1 MSKKG
6 AGMIVVRYPRHLVAL
21 TEDELQELLKAQPDI
36 WAAAIRRGKG
46 YARAEKAMERRPK

>member
-1 MSKKG
+1 
-6 AGMIVVRYPRHLVAL
+6 MIVVRYPRHFVVL
-21 TEDELQELLKAQPDI
+21 TEDELQELLKGQPDI

>member
-1 MSKKG
+1 
-6 AGMIVVRYPRHLVAL
+6 MIVVRYPRHLVAL

-46 YARAEKAMERRPK
+46 YARAEKAMERRSK